1 MKQLRKLMKNIGIKM
16 EIINTKDLAK
26 IYHLDKIEAPALK
39 KADISINKGEIAMIL
54 GPSGSGKSTL
64 LHLLGALDKPSKGNI
79 TIKNTNITELDDFS
93 LAVFRRYYF
102 GFVFQSFNLIPTLN
116 VLENVLV
123 PTIPDNTSEKKTKT
137 ALEILKLVGLE
148 NRVNHKPNELSGGER
163 QRVSIARALINNPEI
178 VFADEPTG
186 NLDSKN
192 ATNIIELIKKLRDEK
207 KTTFVVVTHDPNL
220 TIYADKIIYIKD
232 GLIDKV
238 ETKHKIK

>member
-1 MKQLRKLMKNIGIKM
+1 M

-26 IYHLDKIEAPALK
+26 IYHLDKIEVPALK
-39 KADISINKGEIAMIL
+39 RADISINKGEIAMIL

-64 LHLLGALDKPSKGNI
+64 LHLLGTLDKPTRGNI

-123 PTIPDNTSEKKTKT
+123 PTIPDNTSEKKTKN

-192 ATNIIELIKKLRDEK
+192 TTNIIELIKKLRDEK

-238 ETKHKIK
+238 EQKHRVK

>member
-1 MKQLRKLMKNIGIKM
+1 M
-16 EIINTKDLAK
+16 EIIKTQDLAK
-26 IYHLDKIEAPALK
+26 IYMLDKIEVPALK
-39 KADISINKGEIAMIL
+39 KADISISKGEIAMIL

-79 TIKNTNITELDDFS
+79 IIKNTNITELDDFS

-102 GFVFQSFNLIPTLN
+102 GFVFQSFNLIPTLT
-116 VLENVLV
+116 VLENVLI

-148 NRVNHKPNELSGGER
+148 NRVKHKPNELSGGER

-192 ATNIIELIKKLRDEK
+192 ATNIIQLIKKLRDER

-238 ETKHKIK
+238 EIKHKRN

>member
-1 MKQLRKLMKNIGIKM
+1 M

-26 IYHLDKIEAPALK
+26 IYHLDKIEVPALK

>member
-1 MKQLRKLMKNIGIKM
+1 M

-26 IYHLDKIEAPALK
+26 IYHLDKIEVPALK
-39 KADISINKGEIAMIL
+39 RADISINKGEIAMIL

-64 LHLLGALDKPSKGNI
+64 LHLLGALDKPTRGNI

-123 PTIPDNTSEKKTKT
+123 PTIPDNTSEKKTKN

-238 ETKHKIK
+238 EQKHRVK

>member
-1 MKQLRKLMKNIGIKM
+1 M

-26 IYHLDKIEAPALK
+26 IYHLDKIEVPALK

-64 LHLLGALDKPSKGNI
+64 LHLLGALDKPTRGNI

-123 PTIPDNTSEKKTKT
+123 PTIPDNTSEKKTKN

-148 NRVNHKPNELSGGER
+148 NRINHKPNELSGGER

-238 ETKHKIK
+238 EQKHRVK

>member
-1 MKQLRKLMKNIGIKM
+1 MKNIGIKM

-26 IYHLDKIEAPALK
+26 IYHLDKIEVPALK

>member
-1 MKQLRKLMKNIGIKM
+1 
-16 EIINTKDLAK
+16 
-26 IYHLDKIEAPALK
+26 
-39 KADISINKGEIAMIL
+39 
-54 GPSGSGKSTL
+54 
-64 LHLLGALDKPSKGNI
+64 LGALDKPSKGNI
-79 TIKNTNITELDDFS
+79 IIKNTNITELDDFS

-102 GFVFQSFNLIPTLN
+102 GFVFQSFNLIPTLT
-116 VLENVLV
+116 VLENVLI

-148 NRVNHKPNELSGGER
+148 NRVKHKPNELSGGER

-192 ATNIIELIKKLRDEK
+192 ATNIIQLIKKLRDER

-238 ETKHKIK
+238 EISINEINLLNPFNN